1 MGRIGYIRVS
11 TEHQETARQEALM
24 EQYQVERI
32 FAEKMSGKN
41 ADRPELKAMLEYVRE
56 GDTLYIESISRLGRS
71 TRDLLNIIDVLKRKR
86 VTLVSS
92 KENIDTNT
100 PQGRFVLSIFAALSE
115 LEREQTLQRQ
125 REGIAIAKA
134 KGAFKG
140 GQVKKIDDNLFNK
153 YYDEY
158 VDAVVYSVCIALGF
172 IGIMN
177 GWFLY
182 NNDDNQLVRG
192 LLSAFVLIPAHFTI
206 GTVMGYFFA
215 LAKLRHRAY
224 FYLIA
229 LVAAIIVD
237 GCFSS
242 LLLWI
247 DYQASLY
254 VIAIIALIILGVVMH
269 GLTHGVGIEHLIIS
283 DSDKEKNND

>member
-1 MGRIGYIRVS
+1 MIGEINLYVLLTTLVPIAAYLIYIYIRDEYKKEPLMALLVAVMLGVFS
-11 TEHQETARQEALM
+11 AYVLILGGVTEQEG
-24 EQYQVERI
+24 YG
-32 FAEKMSGKN
+32 FAKWHECWRTGFLSCAIPAEVAKF
-41 ADRPELKAMLEYVRE
+41 
-56 GDTLYIESISRLGRS
+56 
-71 TRDLLNIIDVLKRKR
+71 
-86 VTLVSS
+86 VTLSV
-92 KENIDTNT
+92 
-100 PQGRFVLSIFAALSE
+100 FLF
-115 LEREQTLQRQ
+115 
-125 REGIAIAKA
+125 
-134 KGAFKG
+134 
-140 GQVKKIDDNLFNK
+140 FNK

>member
-1 MGRIGYIRVS
+1 MEPINLYVLLTTLMPIVAYLIYI
-11 TEHQETARQEALM
+11 
-24 EQYQVERI
+24 
-32 FAEKMSGKN
+32 
-41 ADRPELKAMLEYVRE
+41 YVRDEYKKEPLLVLFIAVMLGIFSAYTFILGGFIDKDIIE
-56 GDTLYIESISRLGRS
+56 GIFNKKWYECWS
-71 TRDLLNIIDVLKRKR
+71 TGFLSCAIPGEVAKFIA
-86 VTLVSS
+86 
-92 KENIDTNT
+92 
-100 PQGRFVLSIFAALSE
+100 LSIFL
-115 LEREQTLQRQ
+115 
-125 REGIAIAKA
+125 
-134 KGAFKG
+134 
-140 GQVKKIDDNLFNK
+140 LFNK

-177 GWFLY
+177 GWYLY
-182 NNDDNQLVRG
+182 HNEDNQLVQG

-224 FYLIA
+224 FYLLA

-254 VIAIIALIILGVVMH
+254 VIAIVILVILSVIMH

-283 DSDKEKNND
+283 DSDKGKNNDCI